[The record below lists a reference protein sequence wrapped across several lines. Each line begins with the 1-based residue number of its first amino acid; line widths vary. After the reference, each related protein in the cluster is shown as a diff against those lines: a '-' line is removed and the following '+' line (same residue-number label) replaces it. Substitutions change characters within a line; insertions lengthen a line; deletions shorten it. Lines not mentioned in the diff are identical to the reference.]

1 LPSTYSPSLRL
12 ELIGSGEQSGTW
24 GTTTN
29 NNLGTLLEQ
38 AITGVQTINM
48 FDANYTLSNYNG
60 VSDEARKAVLV
71 VTGNNTAVR
80 DIIAPLASKVYIV
93 KNGTSGGY
101 AINVR
106 ASSGAS
112 VSVPNGTYSTVYC
125 DGANFYTT
133 ASSGSG
139 VNSVTAGTGITVTGT
154 STAPIINNAGVNTI
168 TAGSGISIGGTS
180 TNPTISA
187 SGTAGVTTFSGGTT
201 GLTPNVATT
210 GDILLAGTLNAVNG
224 GSGRAGTLTGV
235 LYGNG
240 TSAQTVAT
248 AAQIVSAIGTTAVT
262 NATTATTA
270 TTAASCT
277 GNAATVTNGVYLN
290 TNNTHSSGA
299 NTFPT
304 GVGINAANPNPSL
317 WGLYAKSSGNN
328 PAIFAES
335 SNVFAAITVAAS
347 AGGAMAFYYGVAGS
361 IGSLVGSISLTST
374 STAYN
379 TASDYRLKTN
389 VIPVVNAADRVK
401 QLKPCNFT
409 WIKEPSLPAVD
420 GFLAHELA
428 DVIPVAT
435 TGKKD
440 AVDDHGN
447 PIYQA
452 IDQAKIVP
460 LLTAA
465 LQEAL
470 ARIEA
475 LEAKNAI

>member
-1 LPSTYSPSLRL
+1 MPSTYSPSLRL
-12 ELIGSGEQSGTW
+12 ELIGSGDQSGTW

-29 NNLGTLLEQ
+29 TNLGTLLEQ

-71 VTGNNTAVR
+71 ATGTNTAVR
-80 DIIAPLASKVYIV
+80 DIIAPLTSKVYIV
-93 KNGTSGGY
+93 KHDTTGGY
-101 AINVR
+101 AINIR
-106 ASSGAS
+106 ASSGAA

-125 DGANFYTT
+125 DGINFYTT

-154 STAPIINNAGVNTI
+154 STAPIINNAGVNSV
-168 TAGSGISIGGTS
+168 TAGSGVTISGTS
-180 TNPTISA
+180 TNPIINATGSA
-187 SGTAGVTTFSGGTT
+187 SGVSSFSGGST
-201 GLTPNVATT
+201 GLLPSAASTGAISLSGLLSVAYGGT
-210 GDILLAGTLNAVNG
+210 GNTVNA
-224 GSGRAGTLTGV
+224 S
-235 LYGNG
+235 
-240 TSAQTVAT
+240 
-248 AAQIVSAIGTTAVT
+248 
-262 NATTATTA
+262 
-270 TTAASCT
+270 ASCT
-277 GNAATVTNGVYLN
+277 GNAATVTNGVYKN
-290 TNNTHSSGA
+290 TA
-299 NTFPT
+299 NVFTGVNQFPT

-335 SNVFAAITVAAS
+335 SNVYAAITVAAS

-361 IGSLVGSISLTST
+361 VGSLVGSISLTST

-379 TASDYRLKTN
+379 TASDYRLKENVTPITN
-389 VIPVVNAADRVK
+389 AITRTK
-401 QLKPCNFT
+401 LLKPCNFT
-409 WIKEPSLPAVD
+409 WIQNPEVPAVD

-428 DVIPVAT
+428 EVIPSAT
-435 TGKKD
+435 VGEKD
-440 AVDDHGN
+440 AVDSEGK
-447 PIYQA
+447 PKYQG

-465 LQEAL
+465 LQEAI

-475 LEAKNAI
+475 LEAKNGI